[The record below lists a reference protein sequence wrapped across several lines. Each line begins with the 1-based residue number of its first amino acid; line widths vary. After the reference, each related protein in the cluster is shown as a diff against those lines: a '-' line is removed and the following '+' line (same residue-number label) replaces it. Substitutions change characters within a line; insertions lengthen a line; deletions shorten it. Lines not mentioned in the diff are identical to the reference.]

1 MALRWLQRNTGDTRD
16 LEQSLIASARG
27 GDRAAFDAL
36 MSRYEKALR
45 AFIQRRAT
53 YAAADD
59 ILQDTWIA
67 AWQGI
72 KKFTGKSSFKAW
84 LYAIS
89 VHKCVDYHRQRARAA
104 QWETVTEQDAL
115 SDTGIDP
122 YAASELRH
130 TVQAIL
136 STLPAPQRELVELYY
151 YDELTLPE
159 ISQILNRNLNTVKYQ
174 FYRAHTLVAQELGE
188 ASATGQAPGWRK
200 R

>member
-1 MALRWLQRNTGDTRD
+1 MALRWLQRDTGDKRD
-16 LEQSLIASARG
+16 VEQSLIAAARG
-27 GDRAAFDAL
+27 GDRKAFDAL
-36 MSRYEKALR
+36 MSRYENALK
-45 AFIQRRAT
+45 AFIQRRAA

-72 KKFTGKSSFKAW
+72 KNFTGRSSFKAW

-89 VHKCVDYHRQRARAA
+89 AHKCIDYHRHRTRAN
-104 QWETVTEQDAL
+104 QWETATEQESL
-115 SDTGIDP
+115 SDPRMDP

-136 STLPAPQRELVELYY
+136 STLPEPQREIVELYY

-159 ISQILNRNLNTVKYQ
+159 IAQILNRNLNTVKYQ

-188 ASATGQAPGWRK
+188 GSATGQAPGWRK